1 VLKFDEGPLISG
13 LFVFWDAF
21 LGAFSGA
28 PHGSAAI
35 SLSGSRCFGRQPSRV
50 VLSRRSSADRA
61 RNLSPLAEFGS
72 DDVARDNLQ
81 RLVPRTESSR
91 EGARSFVAGAS
102 DRATPN
108 ILPDKILHRGE
119 ATRADPNENEH
130 TPLVWKP
137 AHPLLRFAIWQAF
150 APNEYCGAAHGHKN
164 VSNQTRGKKFL
175 LNLFC
180 SDSTAQRALLTRNG
194 CATIL
199 PSDPTHQTSSCL
211 ERLKQNNRRSRP
223 AA

>member
-1 VLKFDEGPLISG
+1 M
-13 LFVFWDAF
+13 
-21 LGAFSGA
+21 
-28 PHGSAAI
+28 
-35 SLSGSRCFGRQPSRV
+35 LSW
-50 VLSRRSSADRA
+50 VLSRALLMAASRFHFRDRGVLGA
-61 RNLSPLAEFGS
+61 SRVALCFRAAQALIERETSRPLAEFGS

>member
-1 VLKFDEGPLISG
+1 MLSWALLVAAPRFHFRDRG
-13 LFVFWDAF
+13 V
-21 LGAFSGA
+21 LGA
-28 PHGSAAI
+28 
-35 SLSGSRCFGRQPSRV
+35 SRV
-50 VLSRRSSADRA
+50 ALCFRAAQALIERETSR
-61 RNLSPLAEFGS
+61 PLAEFGS
-72 DDVARDNLQ
+72 DDVARDNLR

-108 ILPDKILHRGE
+108 ICPTKSCITAEPLAPIP
-119 ATRADPNENEH
+119 TRTN
-130 TPLVWKP
+130 TRLVCGSP
-137 AHPLLRFAIWQAF
+137 PTRCCASPSWQAF
-150 APNEYCGAAHGHKN
+150 APNKYCGAAQGHKN
-164 VSNQTRGKKFL
+164 VSNQTSGRKFL

-180 SDSTAQRALLTRNG
+180 SDSTAQRVLLTRNG